1 MLGPQ
6 FETPAEIRMLQL
18 LGARAVGMSTVPET
32 ILARWLGLRVLA
44 LSLITNLAAGLSDQT
59 LSHAHTLAQAE
70 AAGATAAVLLEAVLQ
85 SLPEATV

>member
-1 MLGPQ
+1 MLR
-6 FETPAEIRMLQL
+6 T

-44 LSLITNLAAGLSDQT
+44 LSLVTNLAAGLSDEK

-70 AAGATAAVLLEAVLQ
+70 AVSANARVLLMAVAQALCE
-85 SLPEATV
+85 STV